1 MKAVESWIRDF
12 RHSARSLARTPGF
25 TLTVVATLALAIG
38 ANASIFSV
46 VKAVLLEP
54 LPFPNADRLVHI
66 GGTAPGTDQP
76 EEFGVPDELYFAY
89 RESVPGIEDAGIYG
103 TGSSTTRAEGQ
114 VDQLFVTQATP
125 SFFTTLGVE
134 PLRGRLPTDKDDGR
148 VVVLSYWLW
157 QDWFNSDEKV
167 IGKSYFFA
175 GQNREV
181 IGIMKP
187 EFRFPDERVAFWV
200 PLAIRAAQVTPG
212 GFGPRMVARMKPGTD
227 RAALVAQLE
236 PIARQVQQRLGG
248 PAPYVRIMER
258 HRPVVKPLREQ
269 LVGRISAALWILL
282 GTVGIVFLVACVNV
296 ANLFTVRA
304 ENRRVE
310 LSVRRALGAGRSDL
324 VRPQVT
330 DALLLAAAGG
340 ALGAVIAWA
349 GVPLLV
355 RAAPD
360 AVAGGFAGAPIPGLA
375 AAHLDRAALLFAAG
389 ISVLA
394 ACAFGLLP
402 AFRLS
407 GPRLGSFQQAG
418 RGIVGRRSLA
428 RDALVAV
435 QTAAA
440 LVLLV
445 GAALLMRSV
454 WQLSR
459 VDAGYDTKGIFTF
472 QIAAGRPDL
481 NDRASVSRFQYVF
494 MDRLAALPGVE
505 SVGFIST
512 LPLDEGAGSINV
524 TTPRIQA
531 SGAEAPL
538 VRNAAAGGAYFQ
550 TMGIEL
556 KRGRY
561 FERVEEEQGTR
572 NVIISEAAAKTLFP
586 GEEPIGQ
593 QVRPAAGASDTWYTV
608 IGVVEDVLVDDL
620 RRTSPQ
626 PMVYLPGASTSPA
639 YVMKSARADQLA
651 PEVRAIV
658 REVVPNSPM
667 YRIFTMEAL
676 AAKAMA
682 SLSFTMVMVS
692 IAAVLALVLGA
703 IGLYAVLSYGV
714 TQRTQEIGVRM
725 ALGAEAKTRTLDV
738 RLARRPA
745 CAAWRDRGSAGGG
758 GPHALYP
765 DAALRR
771 RAPGRDGVRRNV
783 RRDACRR
790 ARRELHTGAARLA
803 SRSSRCTA
811 QRMIPQE
818 RNHDEE
824 TRRCRNPPGRARAV
838 VAAQTA
844 SNFHGQVGRHFQD
857 AAPRWHRGRSETG
870 RVRSDAKRE
879 GADRHRGPDRTVEGR
894 KGRCRRRH
902 GHVRRPAARRPAVQ
916 VHADDRQGTPGGR
929 HGRHARRRR
938 AGPRQGRGDESEVSM

>member
-1 MKAVESWIRDF
+1 MSNQQGGGVKAIESWVRDF

-25 TLTVVATLALAIG
+25 TLTVVVTLALAIG

-54 LPFPNADRLVHI
+54 LPFPNAERLIHI

-76 EEFGVPDELYFAY
+76 DEFGVPDELYFAY

-125 SFFTTLGVE
+125 SFFTTLGAA
-134 PLRGRLPTDKDDGR
+134 PLRGRLPAERDDGR
-148 VVVLSYWLW
+148 VVVISHWLW

-167 IGKSYFFA
+167 IGRSYNFA

-181 IGIMKP
+181 IGIMGP

-269 LVGRISAALWILL
+269 LVGRISTALWILL
-282 GTVGIVFLVACVNV
+282 GTVAIVFLVACVNV

-310 LSVRRALGAGRSDL
+310 LAVRQALGAGRGDL
-324 VRPQVT
+324 VRPQV
-330 DALLLAAAGG
+330 AEAILLAAAGG
-340 ALGAVIAWA
+340 AMGAIIAWA

-375 AAHLDRAALLFAAG
+375 AAHLDRTALLFTAG
-389 ISVLA
+389 ISILA

-407 GPRLGSFQQAG
+407 GARLGGLQQAG

-435 QTAAA
+435 QTASA

-459 VDAGYDTKGIFTF
+459 VDAGYETKGIFTF
-472 QIAAGRPDL
+472 QVAAGSPDL

-494 MDRLAALPGVE
+494 MDRLKALPGVE

-512 LPLDEGAGSINV
+512 LPLDEGAGRANV

-531 SGAEAPL
+531 GGAEAPL
-538 VRNAAAGGAYFQ
+538 VRNASAGGAYFP
-550 TMGIEL
+550 TMGIAL
-556 KRGRY
+556 RRGRY
-561 FERVEEEQGTR
+561 FERVEEELGTR
-572 NVIISEAAAKTLFP
+572 NVIISEAAARVLFP
-586 GEEPIGQ
+586 DEEPIGQ
-593 QVRPAAGASDTWYTV
+593 KLRPAAGGGDNWFTV

-620 RRTSPQ
+620 RRTSPE

-639 YVMKSARADQLA
+639 YVMKSARAEQLA
-651 PEVRAIV
+651 PEVRAIIQ
-658 REVVPNSPM
+658 ELIPNSPM
-667 YRIFTMEAL
+667 YRIFTMEGL

-682 SLSFTMVMVS
+682 SLSFTMAMVS

-703 IGLYAVLSYGV
+703 VGLYAVLSYGV
-714 TQRTQEIGVRM
+714 AQRTQEIGVRM
-725 ALGAEAKTRTLDV
+725 ALGAEASAVRRMFVWQGTRVALLGVAVGALAAVALTRYIETLLFGV
-738 RLARRPA
+738 GRLDAMAFAGMSAVMVAVALLASYLPARRASRVDP
-745 CAAWRDRGSAGGG
+745 
-758 GPHALYP
+758 LV
-765 DAALRR
+765 ALR
-771 RAPGRDGVRRNV
+771 
-783 RRDACRR
+783 
-790 ARRELHTGAARLA
+790 
-803 SRSSRCTA
+803 
-811 QRMIPQE
+811 
-818 RNHDEE
+818 
-824 TRRCRNPPGRARAV
+824 
-838 VAAQTA
+838 
-844 SNFHGQVGRHFQD
+844 
-857 AAPRWHRGRSETG
+857 SE
-870 RVRSDAKRE
+870 
-879 GADRHRGPDRTVEGR
+879 
-894 KGRCRRRH
+894 
-902 GHVRRPAARRPAVQ
+902 
-916 VHADDRQGTPGGR
+916 
-929 HGRHARRRR
+929 
-938 AGPRQGRGDESEVSM
+938 

>member
-1 MKAVESWIRDF
+1 MKVVESWIRDF
-12 RHSARSLARTPGF
+12 RHSARSLALTPGF

-46 VKAVLLEP
+46 VKAVLLAP
-54 LPFPNADRLVHI
+54 LPFPNSDRLVHI

-227 RAALVAQLE
+227 RAALVAQIE

-269 LVGRISAALWILL
+269 LVGRISTALWILL

-310 LSVRRALGAGRSDL
+310 LSVRRALGAARVDL

-330 DALLLAAAGG
+330 DALLLAAAG
-340 ALGAVIAWA
+340 AAVGAVVAWT

-375 AAHLDRAALLFAAG
+375 AAHLDRTALLFTAG
-389 ISVLA
+389 ISLLA

-407 GPRLGSFQQAG
+407 GSRLGSLQQAG
-418 RGIVGRRSLA
+418 RGVVGRRSLA

-435 QTAAA
+435 QTASA

-445 GAALLMRSV
+445 GAALLIRSV

-459 VDAGYDTKGIFTF
+459 VDAGYNTKGIFTF
-472 QIAAGRPDL
+472 QIAAGGPDL
-481 NDRASVSRFQYVF
+481 NDRASVSRFQYAF
-494 MDRLAALPGVE
+494 MDRLKGLPSVE

-512 LPLDEGAGSINV
+512 LPLDEGAGRANV

-550 TMGIEL
+550 TMGIAL

-561 FERVEEEQGTR
+561 FERVEEELGTR
-572 NVIISEAAAKTLFP
+572 NVIISEAAAQTLFP

-593 QVRPAAGASDTWYTV
+593 QVRPATSSDTWFTV

-620 RRTSPQ
+620 RRTSPE

-651 PEVRAIV
+651 PEVRAIIREDGSELPDVSGLHDGGSGRQGHGQSVVHDGHGQHCRCARAGSWGGRSV
-658 REVVPNSPM
+658 R
-667 YRIFTMEAL
+667 R
-676 AAKAMA
+676 
-682 SLSFTMVMVS
+682 
-692 IAAVLALVLGA
+692 ALVWRDATDAGDR
-703 IGLYAVLSYGV
+703 
-714 TQRTQEIGVRM
+714 RTDGPGRRGED
-725 ALGAEAKTRTLDV
+725 RTLDV
-738 RLARRPA
+738 RLARHSA
-745 CAAWRDRGSAGGG
+745 CAAWRRRGSAGGD
-758 GPHALYP
+758 GPHSLYP
-765 DAALRR
+765 DAALCRRGR

-790 ARRELHTGAARLA
+790 ACRELHTGAARLA
-803 SRSSRCTA
+803 SRPSRCIA
-811 QRMIPQE
+811 QRI
-818 RNHDEE
+818 DSEE
-824 TRRCRNPPGRARAV
+824 KP
-838 VAAQTA
+838 
-844 SNFHGQVGRHFQD
+844 
-857 AAPRWHRGRSETG
+857 
-870 RVRSDAKRE
+870 
-879 GADRHRGPDRTVEGR
+879 
-894 KGRCRRRH
+894 
-902 GHVRRPAARRPAVQ
+902 
-916 VHADDRQGTPGGR
+916 
-929 HGRHARRRR
+929 
-938 AGPRQGRGDESEVSM
+938 

>member
-46 VKAVLLEP
+46 VKVVLLEP

-125 SFFTTLGVE
+125 SFFTTLGAV
-134 PLRGRLPTDKDDGR
+134 PLHGRLPADNDDGR
-148 VVVLSYWLW
+148 VVVLSHWLW
-157 QDWFNSDEKV
+157 QNWFNSDEKV
-167 IGKSYFFA
+167 IGKSYSFA

-236 PIARQVQQRLGG
+236 PLARQVQQRLGG

-269 LVGRISAALWILL
+269 LVGRISTALWILL

-310 LSVRRALGAGRSDL
+310 LSVRRALGAGRGDL

-340 ALGAVIAWA
+340 AVGALIAWA

-375 AAHLDRAALLFAAG
+375 AAHLDRAALLFTAG

-407 GPRLGSFQQAG
+407 GSRLGSLQQAG

-435 QTAAA
+435 QTASA

-472 QIAAGRPDL
+472 QIAAGGPDL

-494 MDRLAALPGVE
+494 MDRLKALPGVE

-512 LPLDEGAGSINV
+512 LPLDEGAGSVNV

-561 FERVEEEQGTR
+561 FERMEEELGTR
-572 NVIISEAAAKTLFP
+572 NVIISESAAKVLFP

-593 QVRPAAGASDTWYTV
+593 QVRPAAGGGDTWFTV

-620 RRTSPQ
+620 RRTSPE

-651 PEVRAIV
+651 PEVRAII
-658 REVVPNSPM
+658 REVIPNSPM
-667 YRIFTMEAL
+667 YRIFTMEGL

-703 IGLYAVLSYGV
+703 VGLYAVLSYGV

-725 ALGAEAKTRTLDV
+725 ALGAEAKTVRRMFVWQGTRVALLGVVVGALAAVALTRYIQTLLFGV
-738 RLARRPA
+738 GRLDAMAFAGMSAVMLAVALVASYIPARRASRVDP
-745 CAAWRDRGSAGGG
+745 
-758 GPHALYP
+758 LV
-765 DAALRR
+765 ALR
-771 RAPGRDGVRRNV
+771 
-783 RRDACRR
+783 
-790 ARRELHTGAARLA
+790 
-803 SRSSRCTA
+803 
-811 QRMIPQE
+811 
-818 RNHDEE
+818 
-824 TRRCRNPPGRARAV
+824 
-838 VAAQTA
+838 
-844 SNFHGQVGRHFQD
+844 
-857 AAPRWHRGRSETG
+857 SE
-870 RVRSDAKRE
+870 
-879 GADRHRGPDRTVEGR
+879 
-894 KGRCRRRH
+894 
-902 GHVRRPAARRPAVQ
+902 
-916 VHADDRQGTPGGR
+916 
-929 HGRHARRRR
+929 
-938 AGPRQGRGDESEVSM
+938 

>member
-1 MKAVESWIRDF
+1 LKAVESWIRDF

-54 LPFPNADRLVHI
+54 LPYPNADRLVHI

-76 EEFGVPDELYFAY
+76 DEFGVADELYFAY
-89 RESVPGIEDAGIYG
+89 RDTVPAIEDAGIYG
-103 TGSSTTRAEGQ
+103 IGSSTTRAEGQ

-125 SFFTTLGVE
+125 SVFSTLGVE
-134 PLRGRLPTDKDDGR
+134 PLRGRLPNDKDDGR
-148 VVVLSYWLW
+148 VVVISYWLW
-157 QDWFNSDEKV
+157 QEWFHSDEQV
-167 IGKSYFFA
+167 VGKSYFFA

-212 GFGPRMVARMKPGTD
+212 GFAPRMVARLKAGTD
-227 RAALVAQLE
+227 RATLVAQLA

-258 HRPVVKPLREQ
+258 HRPVVKSLREQ
-269 LVGRISAALWILL
+269 LVGRISTALWILL

-304 ENRRVE
+304 ESRRVE
-310 LSVRRALGAGRSDL
+310 LSVRRALGAGRGDL
-324 VRPQVT
+324 VRAHIT
-330 DALLLAAAGG
+330 DALLLAATGG
-340 ALGAVIAWA
+340 ALGALIAWA
-349 GVPLLV
+349 GVPLLI

-375 AAHLDRAALLFAAG
+375 TAHLDRAALLFTAG

-402 AFRLS
+402 ALRLS
-407 GPRLGSFQQAG
+407 GPRLGNLQQAG
-418 RGIVGRRSLA
+418 RGVVGRRSFA

-472 QIAAGRPDL
+472 QVAAGGPDL
-481 NDRASVSRFQYVF
+481 NTRASVSRFQYVF
-494 MDRLAALPGVE
+494 MDRLKALPGVE

-512 LPLDEGAGSINV
+512 LPLDEGAGSTNV

-556 KRGRY
+556 KRGR
-561 FERVEEEQGTR
+561 FFDRMEEELGTR
-572 NVIISEAAAKTLFP
+572 NVIISEAAAKALFP

-593 QVRPAAGASDTWYTV
+593 QLRPAAAAADTWNTV
-608 IGVVEDVLVDDL
+608 VGIVEDVLVDDL

-626 PMVYLPGASTSPA
+626 PMVYLPGAGTSPA

-651 PEVRAIV
+651 PEVRAII
-658 REVVPNSPM
+658 RELIPNSPM
-667 YRIFTMEAL
+667 YRIFTMETL
-676 AAKAMA
+676 AARAMA

-692 IAAVLALVLGA
+692 MAALLALVLGA
-703 IGLYAVLSYGV
+703 VGLYAVLSYGV

-725 ALGAEAKTRTLDV
+725 ALGAEAKVV
-738 RLARRPA
+738 R
-745 CAAWRDRGSAGGG
+745 WMFVWQG
-758 GPHALYP
+758 
-765 DAALRR
+765 
-771 RAPGRDGVRRNV
+771 
-783 RRDACRR
+783 
-790 ARRELHTGAARLA
+790 ARLA
-803 SRSSRCTA
+803 LLGVIVGA
-811 QRMIPQE
+811 LAAVAL
-818 RNHDEE
+818 
-824 TRRCRNPPGRARAV
+824 TRYIQTLLFGVGRLDVMAFAGMSALMLV
-838 VAAQTA
+838 VALVA
-844 SNFHGQVGRHFQD
+844 SYIPARRASRVD
-857 AAPRWHRGRSETG
+857 PLVALRSE
-870 RVRSDAKRE
+870 
-879 GADRHRGPDRTVEGR
+879 
-894 KGRCRRRH
+894 
-902 GHVRRPAARRPAVQ
+902 
-916 VHADDRQGTPGGR
+916 
-929 HGRHARRRR
+929 
-938 AGPRQGRGDESEVSM
+938 